1 MRRRPRQR
9 DPIREATISAF
20 KHVVDQL
27 LDLMLDSGVTVKEFN
42 HLVRDRAVRTATKRV
57 IKECGRNSKSRV
69 AIMTGLSRSEVSKIL
84 DSSDAAP
91 KTPLGQHPARRV
103 LAAWYDDPRFFAD
116 SGEPTVLPIFG
127 RTRSFD
133 QLVSLYGGGIPVRAM
148 LDELTLIGAIERL
161 PDQKVRAKSRVPIL
175 TGLTTSAIVAAG
187 ERSRDLLQTLM
198 GNLRRPSLPLFEA
211 TALVCDA
218 EPDMVPMVRRE
229 LAEQGASFI
238 NGANSFLKRSRS
250 KPGAVAVKS
259 ASKCRVGVSVYY
271 FEEQMGDSGLNGEV
285 RQGGR
290 KNLRRQRS
298 AKLRT

>member
-9 DPIREATISAF
+9 DPIRDATISAF
-20 KHVVDQL
+20 RHVVDQL
-27 LDLMLDSGVTVKEFN
+27 LDLMLDSGVTVQEFN
-42 HLVRDRAVRTATKRV
+42 HLMRDRAVRTATKRV

-84 DSSDAAP
+84 GSSDAAP
-91 KTPLGQHPARRV
+91 KAPPGQHPARRV
-103 LAAWYDDPRFFAD
+103 LAAWYDDPRFLAG

-127 RTRSFD
+127 KRRSFD

-148 LDELTLIGAIERL
+148 LDELTLIGAVERL

-175 TGLTTSAIVAAG
+175 TGLTTSAIAAVG
-187 ERSRDLLQTLM
+187 ERCGDLLQTLL
-198 GNLRRPSLPLFEA
+198 GNLHRPSVPLFEA

-218 EPDMVPMVRRE
+218 ELDMVPMVRRE

-238 NGANSFLKRSRS
+238 NGANSFLKRSRI
-250 KPGAVAVKS
+250 KPGAVALKS
-259 ASKCRVGVSVYY
+259 AAKCRVGVSVYY
-271 FEEQMGDSGLNGEV
+271 FEEKIGDSVLSREV
-285 RQGGR
+285 NKGGR

-298 AKLRT
+298 AK